1 MEDEQSTL
9 PLGELHAVGFTKVW
23 CGSMANRLAN
33 GIFSALV
40 DRCEVELLFGQLF
53 IKEELLCI
61 CSEDLLRSEV
71 LSLLLLL
78 LMDSKGRL
86 S

>member
-9 PLGELHAVGFTKVW
+9 PLGELHAVGIIKVW

-33 GIFSALV
+33 GIFRALV
-40 DRCEVELLFGQLF
+40 DRCEVELLFGQF

>member
-23 CGSMANRLAN
+23 CGSIANRLVN
-33 GIFSALV
+33 GIFSVLV
-40 DRCEVELLFGQLF
+40 DRCEVELLFGQF

-61 CSEDLLRSEV
+61 CSKDLLRSEV

-78 LMDSKGRL
+78 QMDSKGRL

>member
-23 CGSMANRLAN
+23 YGSIANRFAN

-40 DRCEVELLFGQLF
+40 DRREVELLFGQF
-53 IKEELLCI
+53 IKEESLCI

-71 LSLLLLL
+71 LLL

>member
-1 MEDEQSTL
+1 MEDEQGTL
-9 PLGELHAVGFTKVW
+9 PLGELPAVGFSKVW
-23 CGSMANRLAN
+23 CGSIANRLVN
-33 GIFSALV
+33 GIFTLV
-40 DRCEVELLFGQLF
+40 DRWEVELLFEQF

-61 CSEDLLRSEV
+61 CSEHLLRSEV